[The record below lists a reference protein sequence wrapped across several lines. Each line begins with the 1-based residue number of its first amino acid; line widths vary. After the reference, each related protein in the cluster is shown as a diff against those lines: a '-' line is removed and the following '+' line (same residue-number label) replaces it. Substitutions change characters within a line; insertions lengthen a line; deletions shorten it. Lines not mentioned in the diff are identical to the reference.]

1 MIAPRPA
8 KVSQRHE
15 SPMRASQPMQPP
27 IPILSAVTST
37 QLAVAARTYPALA
50 RITQW
55 HHAQHV
61 VFAEPKPQT
70 LAVPPLVPGRPLL
83 SPLVVP
89 NGDAHAP
96 LPVALEPRCVV
107 FSSRPR
113 HVLALPPRLCRCE
126 QAETRAEC
134 ERQQGQSTT
143 RAPQQCSSHERCVHA
158 DRFAMHFDRTIGIL
172 HAKVSNGLTHYPQ
185 VPKKSTNEQPTNKQS
200 PPNLFNSQ

>member
-70 LAVPPLVPGRPLL
+70 LAVPPLVPGRPRL

-96 LPVALEPRCVV
+96 LPVVLGPRCVV

-143 RAPQQCSSHERCVHA
+143 RAPQQCSSHERARVERRRDLTETAEGYDGPCAARDQAGCGAVAH
-158 DRFAMHFDRTIGIL
+158 
-172 HAKVSNGLTHYPQ
+172 VSECG
-185 VPKKSTNEQPTNKQS
+185 
-200 PPNLFNSQ
+200 F